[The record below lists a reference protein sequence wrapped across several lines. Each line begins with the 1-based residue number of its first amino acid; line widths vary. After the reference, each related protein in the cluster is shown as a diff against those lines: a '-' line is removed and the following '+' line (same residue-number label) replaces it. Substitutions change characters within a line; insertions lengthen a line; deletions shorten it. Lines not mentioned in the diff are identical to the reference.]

1 VSKVIRQKPHCHLV
15 TPPAGKYICLPRA
28 PDGHIQVNTMQ
39 WAGTYPLK
47 CAPSMGV
54 WIPIYY
60 TVPLIHTNSLSVR
73 SAVYTQLT
81 CVLNTRQCY
90 MRHL

>member
-1 VSKVIRQKPHCHLV
+1 
-15 TPPAGKYICLPRA
+15 
-28 PDGHIQVNTMQ
+28 MQ

-90 MRHL
+90 M